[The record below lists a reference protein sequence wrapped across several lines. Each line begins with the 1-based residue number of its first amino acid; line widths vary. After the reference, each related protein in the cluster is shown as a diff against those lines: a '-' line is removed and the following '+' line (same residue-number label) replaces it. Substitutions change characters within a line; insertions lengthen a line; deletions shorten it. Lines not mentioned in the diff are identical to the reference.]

1 MHMKV
6 VLDNSD
12 LNSKPFEVITEFS
25 KQILN
30 LNSPKGTIENTGE
43 QEREFNLSSW
53 DLKTL
58 VTTVLQLV
66 TVDVSEGHFIFIH
79 TWKVESDYSFKRER
93 TWSFQK
99 YCTRENANEFL
110 MEFVTS

>member
-1 MHMKV
+1 MKV

-43 QEREFNLSSW
+43 
-53 DLKTL
+53 
-58 VTTVLQLV
+58 
-66 TVDVSEGHFIFIH
+66 
-79 TWKVESDYSFKRER
+79 
-93 TWSFQK
+93 
-99 YCTRENANEFL
+99 
-110 MEFVTS
+110 